1 MLILRTERFKKD
13 YHRLP
18 AEIQTRAGR
27 NLEIFLRNHRHPS
40 LGVKRMEGAPD
51 IREMRVSGNYRITFE
66 FVEEGVLLRRIG
78 THNIFR
84 RP

>member
-1 MLILRTERFKKD
+1 MLVLRTERFKKD
-13 YHRLP
+13 YRRLP

-27 NLEIFLRNHRHPS
+27 NLEVFLRNQRHPS
-40 LGVKRMEGAPD
+40 LGVKRMEGAPG
-51 IREMRVSGNYRITFE
+51 IWEMRVSGNYRITFE

-78 THNIFR
+78 THNVLR